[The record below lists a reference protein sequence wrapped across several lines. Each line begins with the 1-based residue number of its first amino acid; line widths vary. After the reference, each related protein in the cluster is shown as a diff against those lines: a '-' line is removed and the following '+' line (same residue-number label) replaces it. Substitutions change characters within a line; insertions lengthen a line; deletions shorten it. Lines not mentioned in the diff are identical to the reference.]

1 MSAKS
6 KALGRKQP
14 VKYDFTRIAYISGMI
29 GFRFNWR
36 WLLALLGIAIV
47 CGTIFYSQYLALKI
61 RREEQQKI
69 EQWLAASK
77 AILNPDLTLPNLIRN
92 EQHSIP
98 IIETD
103 ENDSIT
109 NYFNLDSLKIEQDKN
124 YLSKQLQIYRSQ
136 NPPLEIKWS
145 DSPYTA
151 NRYYYGHTALLDQ
164 VRYYPMIQLAL
175 VAVLIFFIVY
185 SITSHNRATQNQV
198 WAGMA
203 KETAHQL
210 GTPLSSLQGW
220 IEMLKEQGLPSET
233 VSELQKDVDRLKLV
247 SDRFS
252 KIGSIPQLEKS
263 DLVFQIQQMLD
274 YMRKRTTSK
283 VQFSFETNGH
293 AHIEANISPPLFDWV
308 IENLLKNALDAM
320 EGKGHIEVNMKDEPE
335 QVVIDVS
342 DSGKGISAGYVRR
355 VFDPGFTTK
364 KRGWGLGLSLSK
376 RIMETYHKGQ
386 LFVKHSDLGKGT
398 TFRILLP
405 KVRPTGR

>member
-1 MSAKS
+1 
-6 KALGRKQP
+6 
-14 VKYDFTRIAYISGMI
+14 MI

-36 WLLALLGIAIV
+36 WLLALLGIAII
-47 CGTIFYSQYLALKI
+47 CGTIFYSQYLAEKI

-98 IIETD
+98 IIETN
-103 ENDSIT
+103 ESDSIT
-109 NYFNLDSLKIEQDKN
+109 NYFNLDSMKIQRDPAYLSNQLKIF
-124 YLSKQLQIYRSQ
+124 SSQ
-136 NPPLEIKWS
+136 NQPLEIKWS

-164 VRYYPMIQLAL
+164 VRYFPLIQLLL

-185 SITSHNRATQNQV
+185 SISSQNRATQNQV

-220 IEMLKEQGLPSET
+220 IEMLKEQGLSADT
-233 VSELQKDVDRLKLV
+233 LSELQKDVDRLNLV

-252 KIGSIPQLEKS
+252 KIGSIPNLEKS
-263 DLVFQIQQMLD
+263 DLVFQIRQMMD
-274 YMRKRTTSK
+274 YMRRRTTSK
-283 VQFSFETNGH
+283 VQFSFDTNGH
-293 AHIEANISPPLFDWV
+293 EHVEAKISPPLFDWV

-320 EGKGHIEVNMKDEPE
+320 EGRGNIDVQIRDE
-335 QVVIDVS
+335 QQKVVIDVQ
-342 DSGKGISAGYVRR
+342 DSGKGISAANVRR

-364 KRGWGLGLSLSK
+364 KRGWGLGLTLSK
-376 RIMETYHKGQ
+376 RIMETYHKGE
-386 LFVKHSDLGKGT
+386 LFVKHSEPGKGT
-398 TFRILLP
+398 TFRIVLP
-405 KVRPTGR
+405 KS

>member
-1 MSAKS
+1 MARFPYFS
-6 KALGRKQP
+6 
-14 VKYDFTRIAYISGMI
+14 VMI

-47 CGTIFYSQYLALKI
+47 CGTIFYSQYLAEKI

-98 IIETD
+98 IIETN
-103 ENDSIT
+103 EHDSIT
-109 NYFNLDSLKIEQDKN
+109 SYFNIDTTKIAHDPN
-124 YLSKQLQIYRSQ
+124 YLTRKLETFRSQ

-164 VRYYPMIQLAL
+164 VRYYPLIQLLL

-220 IEMLKEQGLPSET
+220 IEMLKEQGIPTET

-293 AHIEANISPPLFDWV
+293 DHVEAGISPPLFDWV

-320 EGKGHIEVNMKDEPE
+320 EGKGHIDVNIKDERQ
-335 QVVIDVS
+335 QVMIDIS
-342 DSGKGISAGYVRR
+342 DTGKGISAGHLRR

-376 RIMETYHKGQ
+376 RIMETYHKGE
-386 LFVKHSDLGKGT
+386 LFVKQSDIGKGT
-398 TFRILLP
+398 TFRIILP
-405 KVRPTGR
+405 KM

>member
-1 MSAKS
+1 
-6 KALGRKQP
+6 
-14 VKYDFTRIAYISGMI
+14 VKYQFPRFAYFSVMI

-47 CGTIFYSQYLALKI
+47 CGTIFYSQYLAEKI

-98 IIETD
+98 IIETN
-103 ENDSIT
+103 EHDSIT
-109 NYFNLDSLKIEQDKN
+109 SYFNIDTTKISLDSH
-124 YLSKQLQIYRSQ
+124 YLARKLETFRSQ

-164 VRYYPMIQLAL
+164 VRYYPLIQLLL

-220 IEMLKEQGLPSET
+220 IEMLKEQGLPNET

-263 DLVFQIQQMLD
+263 DLVQQIRQMLD
-274 YMRKRTTSK
+274 YMRKRTTAK

-293 AHIEANISPPLFDWV
+293 DHIDAAISPPLFDWV

-320 EGKGHIEVNMKDEPE
+320 EGKGHIDVNMKDEPR
-335 QVVIDVS
+335 QVIIDIS
-342 DSGKGISAGYVRR
+342 DTGKGISAGHIRR

-376 RIMETYHKGQ
+376 RIMETYHKGE
-386 LFVKHSDLGKGT
+386 LFVKHSDIGKGT
-398 TFRILLP
+398 TFRIVLP
-405 KVRPTGR
+405 KT

>member
-1 MSAKS
+1 
-6 KALGRKQP
+6 
-14 VKYDFTRIAYISGMI
+14 MI

-36 WLLALLGIAIV
+36 WLLALLGIVIT
-47 CGTIFYSQYLALKI
+47 CGTIFYSQYLAQKI

-98 IIETD
+98 IIETN
-103 ENDSIT
+103 ESDSIT
-109 NYFNLDSLKIEQDKN
+109 SYFNLDSLKIMRDPE
-124 YLSKQLQIYRSQ
+124 YLKKQLKIFSSQ

-164 VRYYPMIQLAL
+164 VRYFPLIQLLL
-175 VAVLIFFIVY
+175 VAVLIFFIIY
-185 SITSHNRATQNQV
+185 SISSQNRATQNQV

-220 IEMLKEQGLPSET
+220 IEMLKEQGLSADT
-233 VSELQKDVDRLKLV
+233 LSELQKDVDRLKLV

-252 KIGSIPQLEKS
+252 KIGSIPNLEKS
-263 DLVFQIQQMLD
+263 DLVFQIRQMMD
-274 YMRKRTTSK
+274 YMRRRTTSK
-283 VQFSFETNGH
+283 VQFSFETHGQE
-293 AHIEANISPPLFDWV
+293 HIEAKISPPLFDWV

-320 EGKGHIEVNMKDEPE
+320 EGRGNIDVQIRDE
-335 QVVIDVS
+335 QQKVVIDVQ
-342 DSGKGISAGYVRR
+342 DSGKGITAGNVRR

-364 KRGWGLGLSLSK
+364 KRGWGLGLTLSK
-376 RIMETYHKGQ
+376 RIMESYHKGE
-386 LFVKHSDLGKGT
+386 LFVKNSEPGRGT
-398 TFRILLP
+398 TFRIILP
-405 KVRPTGR
+405 KI

>member
-1 MSAKS
+1 
-6 KALGRKQP
+6 
-14 VKYDFTRIAYISGMI
+14 VKYDFSRFAYFSGMI

-47 CGTIFYSQYLALKI
+47 CGTIFYSQYLSQKI

-98 IIETD
+98 IIETN

-109 NYFNLDSLKIEQDKN
+109 NYFNLDSVKIANDGS
-124 YLSKQLQIYRSQ
+124 YLSNQLDIYRSQ

-164 VRYYPMIQLAL
+164 VRYFPIIQLLL
-175 VAVLIFFIVY
+175 VAVLIFFIIY

-220 IEMLKEQGLPSET
+220 IEMLKEEGISSET
-233 VSELQKDVDRLKLV
+233 ISELQKDVDRLKLV

-252 KIGSIPQLEKS
+252 KIGSTPQLEKS
-263 DLVFQIQQMLD
+263 DLVHQIQQMLD
-274 YMRKRTTSK
+274 YMRRRTTSK
-283 VQFSFETNGH
+283 VQFHFDTNGEE
-293 AHIEANISPPLFDWV
+293 IIDANISPPLFDWV

-320 EGKGHIEVNMKDEPE
+320 EGKGNIEVKIKDEG
-335 QVVIDVS
+335 VHVIIDIS
-342 DSGKGISAGYVRR
+342 DTGKGISGSNLHR

-376 RIMETYHKGQ
+376 RIMESYHKGE
-386 LFVKHSDLGKGT
+386 LFVKQSDLGRGT
-398 TFRILLP
+398 TFRIILP
-405 KVRPTGR
+405 KI

>member
-1 MSAKS
+1 MCFD
-6 KALGRKQP
+6 
-14 VKYDFTRIAYISGMI
+14 YFSGMI

-36 WLLALLGIAIV
+36 WLLALLGITII
-47 CGTIFYSQYLALKI
+47 CGTIFYSQFLAQKI
-61 RREEQQKI
+61 QREEQQKI

-77 AILNPDLTLPNLIRN
+77 AVINPDLTLPNLIRN

-98 IIETD
+98 IIETN

-109 NYFNLDSLKIEQDKN
+109 NYFNLDSLKIESDKS
-124 YLSKQLQIYRSQ
+124 YLPRQLAIYRSQ

-164 VRYYPMIQLAL
+164 VRYFPIIQLIL
-175 VAVLIFFIVY
+175 VAVLIFFIIY

-220 IEMLKEQGLPSET
+220 IEMLKEDGISGET

-274 YMRKRTTSK
+274 YMRRRTTSK
-283 VQFSFETNGH
+283 VQFLLETNGH
-293 AHIEANISPPLFDWV
+293 EHLEANISPPLFDWV

-320 EGKGHIEVNMKDEPE
+320 EGKGIIEVKIKDEPQ
-335 QVVIDVS
+335 QVLIDLS
-342 DSGKGISAGYVRR
+342 DTGKGISTGNIHR

-376 RIMETYHKGQ
+376 RIIETYHKGE
-386 LFVKHSDLGKGT
+386 LFVKQSDVGKGT
-398 TFRILLP
+398 TFRIVI
-405 KVRPTGR
+405 KKN

>member
-1 MSAKS
+1 
-6 KALGRKQP
+6 
-14 VKYDFTRIAYISGMI
+14 VKYQFPRFAYFSSMI

-36 WLLALLGIAIV
+36 WLLALLGITIV
-47 CGTIFYSQYLALKI
+47 CGTIFYSQYLAEKI

-98 IIETD
+98 IIETN
-103 ENDSIT
+103 EHDSIT
-109 NYFNLDSLKIEQDKN
+109 SYFNIDTTKISLDSH
-124 YLSKQLQIYRSQ
+124 YLARKLETFRSQ

-164 VRYYPMIQLAL
+164 VRYYPLIQLLL

-220 IEMLKEQGLPSET
+220 IEMLKEQGVPNET

-263 DLVFQIQQMLD
+263 DLVQQIRQMLD

-293 AHIEANISPPLFDWV
+293 ECIDAAISPPLFDWV

-320 EGKGHIEVNMKDEPE
+320 EGKGHIDVNVKDEPQ
-335 QVVIDVS
+335 QVIIDIS
-342 DSGKGISAGYVRR
+342 DTGKGISAGHIRR

-376 RIMETYHKGQ
+376 RIMETYHKGE
-386 LFVKHSDLGKGT
+386 LFVKHSDVGKGT
-398 TFRILLP
+398 TFRIILP
-405 KVRPTGR
+405 KT

>member
-1 MSAKS
+1 
-6 KALGRKQP
+6 
-14 VKYDFTRIAYISGMI
+14 VKNEFTRFTYFSGMI

-36 WLLALLGIAIV
+36 WLLALLGITII
-47 CGTIFYSQYLALKI
+47 CGTIFYSQFLAQKI
-61 RREEQQKI
+61 QREEQQKI

-77 AILNPDLTLPNLIRN
+77 AVINPDLTLPNLIRN

-98 IIETD
+98 IIETN

-109 NYFNLDSLKIEQDKN
+109 NYFNLDSAKIENDKT
-124 YLSKQLQIYRSQ
+124 YLPKQLAIYRSQ
-136 NPPLEIKWS
+136 NAPLEIKWS

-151 NRYYYGHTALLDQ
+151 NRYYYGHTALLDE
-164 VRYYPMIQLAL
+164 VRYFPIIQLML
-175 VAVLIFFIVY
+175 VAVLVFFIIY

-220 IEMLKEQGLPSET
+220 IEMLKEDGISGET

-274 YMRKRTTSK
+274 YMRRRTTSK
-283 VQFSFETNGH
+283 VQFLLETNGH
-293 AHIEANISPPLFDWV
+293 EHLEANISPPLFDWV

-320 EGKGHIEVNMKDEPE
+320 EGKGIIEVKIKDEPQ
-335 QVVIDVS
+335 QVFIDLS
-342 DSGKGISAGYVRR
+342 DTGKGISPGNIHR

-376 RIMETYHKGQ
+376 RIIETYHKGE
-386 LFVKHSDLGKGT
+386 LFVKQSDIGKGT
-398 TFRILLP
+398 TFRIVIR
-405 KVRPTGR
+405 KN

>member
-1 MSAKS
+1 M
-6 KALGRKQP
+6 
-14 VKYDFTRIAYISGMI
+14 KYEFTRFTYFSGMI

-47 CGTIFYSQYLALKI
+47 CGTIFYSQYLSQKI

-98 IIETD
+98 IIETN

-109 NYFNLDSLKIEQDKN
+109 NYFNLDSLKIANDAS
-124 YLSKQLQIYRSQ
+124 YLSKQLAIYRSQ
-136 NPPLEIKWS
+136 NAPLEIKWS

-164 VRYYPMIQLAL
+164 VRYFPIIQLLL

-185 SITSHNRATQNQV
+185 SISSHNRATQNQV

-220 IEMLKEQGLPSET
+220 IEMLKEEGISSET

-252 KIGSIPQLEKS
+252 KIGSTPQLEKS
-263 DLVFQIQQMLD
+263 DLIFQIQQMLD
-274 YMRKRTTSK
+274 YMRRRTTSK
-283 VQFSFETNGH
+283 VQFHFEKNGEE
-293 AHIEANISPPLFDWV
+293 HIEAPISPPLFDWV

-320 EGKGHIEVNMKDEPE
+320 EGKGSIEVKIKDEGT
-335 QVVIDVS
+335 QVIIDVS
-342 DSGKGISAGYVRR
+342 DTGKGISSSNIHR

-376 RIMETYHKGQ
+376 RIMETYHKGE
-386 LFVKHSDLGKGT
+386 LFVKQSDLGKGT
-398 TFRILLP
+398 TFRIVLP
-405 KVRPTGR
+405 KG

>member
-1 MSAKS
+1 
-6 KALGRKQP
+6 
-14 VKYDFTRIAYISGMI
+14 MI
-29 GFRFNWR
+29 GFLFNWR
-36 WLLALLGIAIV
+36 WLMALLGIAIV
-47 CGTIFYSQYLALKI
+47 CGTIFYSQFLAKKI
-61 RREEQQKI
+61 QREEQQKI

-77 AILNPDLTLPNLIRN
+77 AVINPDLTLPNLIRN

-98 IIETD
+98 IIETN

-109 NYFNLDSLKIEQDKN
+109 NYFNLDSLKIENDKL
-124 YLSKQLQIYRSQ
+124 YLSKQLKIYRSQ

-151 NRYYYGHTALLDQ
+151 NRYYYGHTALLDE
-164 VRYYPMIQLAL
+164 VRYYPLIQLML

-220 IEMLKEQGLPSET
+220 IEMLKEEGISVET

-252 KIGSIPQLEKS
+252 KIGSIPHLEKS

-274 YMRKRTTSK
+274 YMRRRTTSK
-283 VQFSFETNGH
+283 VQFYFEKDGLE
-293 AHIEANISPPLFDWV
+293 HIEANISPPLFDWV

-320 EGKGHIEVNMKDEPE
+320 EGKGNIEVKIKDEP
-335 QVVIDVS
+335 QDVIIDIS
-342 DSGKGISAGYVRR
+342 DTGKGISPGNIHR

-376 RIMETYHKGQ
+376 RIMESYHKGE
-386 LFVKHSDLGKGT
+386 LFVKQSDIGRGT
-398 TFRILLP
+398 TFRIVIR
-405 KVRPTGR
+405 KN

>member
-1 MSAKS
+1 LENKNWAKN
-6 KALGRKQP
+6 KALACNQL
-14 VKYDFTRIAYISGMI
+14 VKYEFTRIAYFSGMI

-36 WLLALLGIAIV
+36 WLLALLGIVIV
-47 CGTIFYSQYLALKI
+47 CGTIYYSHYLAQKI
-61 RREEQQKI
+61 RKEEQQKI

-77 AILNPDLTLPNLIRN
+77 AVLNPDLTLPNMIRN

-98 IIETD
+98 IIETN

-109 NYFNLDSLKIEQDKN
+109 SYFNLDTLKISRDKN
-124 YLSKQLQIYRSQ
+124 YLSKQLEIYRSQ

-164 VRYYPMIQLAL
+164 VRYYPLIQLLL

-220 IEMLKEQGLPSET
+220 IEMLKEQGIPAET
-233 VSELQKDVDRLKLV
+233 VSELQKDLDRLKLV

-263 DLVFQIQQMLD
+263 DLVCQVQQMLD
-274 YMRKRTTSK
+274 YMRRRTTSK
-283 VQFSFETNGH
+283 VQFSFETQGQE
-293 AHIEANISPPLFDWV
+293 HIEANISPPLFDWV

-320 EGKGHIEVNMKDEPE
+320 EGKGNIDIRMKDEVK

-342 DSGKGISAGYVRR
+342 DNGRGISAANVRR

-364 KRGWGLGLSLSK
+364 KRGWGLGLTLSR
-376 RIMETYHKGQ
+376 RIMETYHNGQ
-386 LFVKHSDLGKGT
+386 LFVKQSDLGKGT
-398 TFRILLP
+398 TFRIVLP
-405 KVRPTGR
+405 KI

>member
-1 MSAKS
+1 M
-6 KALGRKQP
+6 
-14 VKYDFTRIAYISGMI
+14 KYDFPAFTYISGMI

-36 WLLALLGIAIV
+36 WLLALLGLAIV
-47 CGTIFYSQYLALKI
+47 CGTIFYSQYLAQKI

-98 IIETD
+98 IIETN
-103 ENDSIT
+103 ERDSIT
-109 NYFNLDSLKIEQDKN
+109 NYFNLDSLKILHDPS
-124 YLSKQLQIYRSQ
+124 YLTNQLHIFRSQ

-164 VRYYPMIQLAL
+164 VRYFPIIQLLL
-175 VAVLIFFIVY
+175 VAVLVFFIVY
-185 SITSHNRATQNQV
+185 SISSQNKATQNQV

-220 IEMLKEQGLPSET
+220 IEMLKEQELPPDTLAEI
-233 VSELQKDVDRLKLV
+233 QKDVDRLKLV

-252 KIGSIPQLEKS
+252 KIGSIPVLEKS
-263 DLVFQIQQMLD
+263 DLVFQIRQMLE
-274 YMRKRTTSK
+274 YMRKRTNAK

-293 AHIEANISPPLFDWV
+293 EQVEAKISPPLFDWV

-320 EGKGHIEVNMKDEPE
+320 EGKGHIDVQIRDEE
-335 QVVIDVS
+335 EKVVIDVQ
-342 DSGKGISAGYVRR
+342 DTGKGISAANIRR

-364 KRGWGLGLSLSK
+364 KRGWGLGLTLSK
-376 RIMETYHKGQ
+376 RIMESYHRGE
-386 LFVKHSDLGKGT
+386 LFVKQSDIGKGT
-398 TFRILLP
+398 TFRIVMP
-405 KVRPTGR
+405 KI

>member
-1 MSAKS
+1 LACKD
-6 KALGRKQP
+6 L
-14 VKYDFTRIAYISGMI
+14 VKYEFTSFAYISGMI

-36 WLLALLGIAIV
+36 WLLALLGIAII
-47 CGTIFYSQYLALKI
+47 CGTIFYSQYLAEKI

-98 IIETD
+98 IIETN
-103 ENDSIT
+103 ESDSIT
-109 NYFNLDSLKIEQDKN
+109 NYFNLDSLNIQRDPA
-124 YLSKQLQIYRSQ
+124 YLSKQLKIFSSQ
-136 NPPLEIKWS
+136 NQPLEIKWS

-164 VRYYPMIQLAL
+164 VRYFPLIQLLL
-175 VAVLIFFIVY
+175 VAVLIFFIIY
-185 SITSHNRATQNQV
+185 SISSQNRATQNQV

-220 IEMLKEQGLPSET
+220 IEMLKEQDVSSDTL
-233 VSELQKDVDRLKLV
+233 SELQKDVDRLKLV

-252 KIGSIPQLEKS
+252 KIGSIPNLEKS
-263 DLVFQIQQMLD
+263 DLVFQIRQMMD
-274 YMRKRTTSK
+274 YMRRRTTSK
-283 VQFSFETNGH
+283 VQFKFETNGH
-293 AHIEANISPPLFDWV
+293 DQVEAKISPPLFDWV

-320 EGKGHIEVNMKDEPE
+320 EGRGNIDVQIRDE
-335 QVVIDVS
+335 QQKVVIDVQ
-342 DSGKGISAGYVRR
+342 DSGKGISAANIRR

-364 KRGWGLGLSLSK
+364 KRGWGLGLTLSK
-376 RIMETYHKGQ
+376 RIMESYHKGE
-386 LFVKHSDLGKGT
+386 LFVKNSEPGKGT
-398 TFRILLP
+398 TFRIILP
-405 KVRPTGR
+405 KV

>member
-1 MSAKS
+1 
-6 KALGRKQP
+6 
-14 VKYDFTRIAYISGMI
+14 MI

-47 CGTIFYSQYLALKI
+47 CGTIFYSQYLAKKI
-61 RREEQQKI
+61 RTEEQQKI

-98 IIETD
+98 VIETD
-103 ENDSIT
+103 EKDSIT
-109 NYFNLDSLKIEQDKN
+109 NYFNLDSLKIENDQS
-124 YLSKQLQIYRSQ
+124 YLSKQLETFRSQ

-164 VRYYPMIQLAL
+164 VRYYPLIQLLL

-220 IEMLKEQGLPSET
+220 IEMLKEQGLPNET

-252 KIGSIPQLEKS
+252 KIGSIPHLEKS
-263 DLVFQIQQMLD
+263 DLIFQVQQMVD

-283 VQFSFETNGH
+283 VQFSFETNGVE
-293 AHIEANISPPLFDWV
+293 HIQANISPPLFDWV

-320 EGKGHIEVNMKDEPE
+320 EGKGNIDIKMKDEPQ
-335 QVVIDVS
+335 QVTIDIS
-342 DSGKGISAGYVRR
+342 DTGKGISAVNIRR

-376 RIMETYHKGQ
+376 RIMETYHKGE
-386 LFVKHSDLGKGT
+386 LFVKHSDPGKGT
-398 TFRILLP
+398 TFRIVLP
-405 KVRPTGR
+405 KI

>member
-1 MSAKS
+1 
-6 KALGRKQP
+6 
-14 VKYDFTRIAYISGMI
+14 MI

-47 CGTIFYSQYLALKI
+47 SGTIFYSQYLAQKI
-61 RREEQQKI
+61 QMEEQQKI

-98 IIETD
+98 IIETN

-109 NYFNLDSLKIEQDKN
+109 DYFNLDSLKISRDST
-124 YLSKQLQIYRSQ
+124 YLSRKLKIFRSQ

-151 NRYYYGHTALLDQ
+151 NRYYYGHTVLLDQ
-164 VRYYPMIQLAL
+164 VRYFPLIQLLL

-220 IEMLKEQGLPSET
+220 IEMLKEEGIPAET

-252 KIGSIPQLEKS
+252 KIGSIPHLEKW
-263 DLVFQIQQMLD
+263 DLVYQIQQMLD
-274 YMRKRTTSK
+274 YMRRRTTSK
-283 VQFSFETNGH
+283 VQFSFETNGQTP
-293 AHIEANISPPLFDWV
+293 IEANISPPLFDWV

-320 EGKGHIEVNMKDEPE
+320 EGRGHIEIKIKDEPH

-342 DSGKGISAGYVRR
+342 DTGKGIAPGNIRR

-376 RIMETYHKGQ
+376 RIIETYHKGE
-386 LFVKHSDLGKGT
+386 LFVKQSETGKGT
-398 TFRILLP
+398 TFRIILP
-405 KVRPTGR
+405 KN

>member
-1 MSAKS
+1 MTCKW
-6 KALGRKQP
+6 L
-14 VKYDFTRIAYISGMI
+14 VKYDFTRFPYFSGMI

-47 CGTIFYSQYLALKI
+47 CGTIFYSQYLSQKI

-98 IIETD
+98 IIETN

-109 NYFNLDSLKIEQDKN
+109 NYFNLDSLKIENDAS
-124 YLSKQLQIYRSQ
+124 YLSKQLAIYRSQ
-136 NPPLEIKWS
+136 NAPLEIKWS

-164 VRYYPMIQLAL
+164 VRYFPIIQLLL
-175 VAVLIFFIVY
+175 VAVLIFFIIY
-185 SITSHNRATQNQV
+185 SISSQNRATQNQV

-220 IEMLKEQGLPSET
+220 IEMLKEENISAET
-233 VSELQKDVDRLKLV
+233 VSEIQKDLDRLKLV

-263 DLVFQIQQMLD
+263 DLIYQIQQMLD
-274 YMRKRTTSK
+274 YMRRRTTSK
-283 VQFSFETNGH
+283 VHFHFDTNGSE
-293 AHIEANISPPLFDWV
+293 HIDAKISPPLFDWV

-320 EGKGHIEVNMKDEPE
+320 EGKGNIEIKIKDEEE
-335 QVVIDVS
+335 QVTIDVS
-342 DSGKGISAGYVRR
+342 DTGKGISGSNIHR

-376 RIMETYHKGQ
+376 RIMESYHKGE
-386 LFVKHSDLGKGT
+386 LFVKQSDLGKGT
-398 TFRILLP
+398 TFRIILP
-405 KVRPTGR
+405 KI

>member
-1 MSAKS
+1 
-6 KALGRKQP
+6 
-14 VKYDFTRIAYISGMI
+14 VKYEGFAYFSAMI

-36 WLLALLGIAIV
+36 WLFALLGIAIV
-47 CGTIFYSQYLALKI
+47 CGTIFYSQYLAQKI

-98 IIETD
+98 IIETN
-103 ENDSIT
+103 ESDSIT
-109 NYFNLDSLKIEQDKN
+109 SYFNLDSLQIIQDPQ
-124 YLSKQLQIYRSQ
+124 YLSKQLKIFRSQ

-164 VRYYPMIQLAL
+164 VRYFPIIQLLL
-175 VAVLIFFIVY
+175 VAILVFFIIY
-185 SITSHNRATQNQV
+185 SISSQNRATQNQV

-220 IEMLKEQGLPSET
+220 IEMLKEQGTPPDT

-247 SDRFS
+247 SDRFG
-252 KIGSIPQLEKS
+252 KIGSIPVLEKA
-263 DLVFQIQQMLD
+263 DLVLQIRHMMD
-274 YMRKRTTSK
+274 YMRKRTTAK
-283 VQFSFETNGH
+283 VQFDFETNGH
-293 AHIEANISPPLFDWV
+293 DQIEARISPPLFDWV

-320 EGKGHIEVNMKDEPE
+320 EGRGQINVNIKDEAQ
-335 QVVIDVS
+335 QVVIDVH
-342 DSGKGISAGYVRR
+342 DSGKGISAGNVRR

-364 KRGWGLGLSLSK
+364 KRGWGLGLTLSK
-376 RIMETYHKGQ
+376 RIIESYHKGE
-386 LFVKHSDLGKGT
+386 LFVKQSDIGKGT
-398 TFRILLP
+398 TFRIILP
-405 KVRPTGR
+405 KI

>member
-1 MSAKS
+1 
-6 KALGRKQP
+6 
-14 VKYDFTRIAYISGMI
+14 VKNDFMRFAYFSGMI

-36 WLLALLGIAIV
+36 WLLALLGIAII
-47 CGTIFYSQYLALKI
+47 CGTIFYSQYLAQKI
-61 RREEQQKI
+61 RGEEQQKI

-98 IIETD
+98 IIETN
-103 ENDSIT
+103 ERDSIT
-109 NYFNLDSLKIEQDKN
+109 SYFNLDTLKVAQDPL
-124 YLSKQLQIYRSQ
+124 YLSKQLKTYRSQ

-164 VRYYPMIQLAL
+164 VRYYPLIQLLL

-185 SITSHNRATQNQV
+185 SISTSNRSTQNQV

-210 GTPLSSLQGW
+210 GTPISSLQGW
-220 IEMLKEQGLPSET
+220 IEMLKEQGTPAET

-252 KIGSIPQLEKS
+252 KIGSIPSLEKS
-263 DLVFQIQQMLD
+263 DLILQVQQMVD

-283 VQFSFETNGH
+283 VLFSFEAEGH
-293 AHIEANISPPLFDWV
+293 THLEANISPPLFDWV

-320 EGKGHIEVNMKDEPE
+320 EGKGQIDIRMRDEPE

-342 DSGKGISAGYVRR
+342 DTGKGISTGNIRR

-376 RIMETYHKGQ
+376 RIMETYHKGE
-386 LFVKHSDLGKGT
+386 LFVKQSDIGKGT
-398 TFRILLP
+398 TFRIVIP
-405 KVRPTGR
+405 KL

>member
-1 MSAKS
+1 
-6 KALGRKQP
+6 
-14 VKYDFTRIAYISGMI
+14 MI
-29 GFRFNWR
+29 GFRLNWR
-36 WLLALLGIAIV
+36 WLFALLGIAIV
-47 CGTIFYSQYLALKI
+47 CGTIFYSQYLAQKI

-98 IIETD
+98 IIETN
-103 ENDSIT
+103 ESDSIT
-109 NYFNLDSLKIEQDKN
+109 SYFNLDSLKIINDPG
-124 YLSKQLQIYRSQ
+124 YLSNQLKVFRSQ

-164 VRYYPMIQLAL
+164 VRYFPLIQLLL
-175 VAVLIFFIVY
+175 VAILVFFILY
-185 SITSHNRATQNQV
+185 SISSQNKATQNQV

-220 IEMLKEQGLPSET
+220 IEMIKEQGLPADT

-252 KIGSIPQLEKS
+252 KIGSIPVLEKA
-263 DLVFQIQQMLD
+263 DLVFQIRQMMD
-274 YMRKRTTSK
+274 YMRRRTTSK
-283 VQFSFETNGH
+283 VQFNFETNGH
-293 AHIEANISPPLFDWV
+293 DQIEAQISPPLFDWV

-320 EGKGHIEVNMKDEPE
+320 EGRGQIDVEIKDEE
-335 QVVIDVS
+335 QQVVIDVH
-342 DSGKGISAGYVRR
+342 DSGKGISASNIRR

-364 KRGWGLGLSLSK
+364 KRGWGLGLTLSK
-376 RIMETYHKGQ
+376 RIIESYHKGE
-386 LFVKHSDLGKGT
+386 LFVKQSDIGKGT
-398 TFRILLP
+398 TFRIILP
-405 KVRPTGR
+405 KI

>member
-1 MSAKS
+1 M
-6 KALGRKQP
+6 R
-14 VKYDFTRIAYISGMI
+14 FAYFSCMI

-47 CGTIFYSQYLALKI
+47 CGTIFYSQYLAQKI

-77 AILNPDLTLPNLIRN
+77 AIINPDLTLPNLIRN

-98 IIETD
+98 IIETN

-109 NYFNLDSLKIEQDKN
+109 SYFNLDTLKITQDKF
-124 YLSKQLQIYRSQ
+124 YLSKQLEIFRSQ
-136 NPPLEIKWS
+136 NLPLEIKWS

-151 NRYYYGHTALLDQ
+151 NRYYYGHTVLLDQ
-164 VRYYPMIQLAL
+164 VRYYPLIQLLL
-175 VAVLIFFIVY
+175 VAILIFFIVY
-185 SITSHNRATQNQV
+185 SITTHNRATQNQV

-220 IEMLKEQGLPSET
+220 IEMLKEQGLSAET

-263 DLVFQIQQMLD
+263 DLIFQIQQMMD

-283 VQFSFETNGH
+283 VNFNFETNGH
-293 AHIEANISPPLFDWV
+293 EHLVANISPPLFDWV

-320 EGKGHIEVNMKDEPE
+320 EGRGSIDLNIKDEP
-335 QVVIDVS
+335 QQIIIDVS
-342 DSGKGISAGYVRR
+342 DNGKGISAGNIRR

-364 KRGWGLGLSLSK
+364 KRGWGLGLALAK
-376 RIMETYHKGQ
+376 RIIELYHDGKI
-386 LFVKHSDLGKGT
+386 FVKSSDENHGT
-398 TFRILLP
+398 TFRIELNS
-405 KVRPTGR
+405 V

>member
-1 MSAKS
+1 M
-6 KALGRKQP
+6 
-14 VKYDFTRIAYISGMI
+14 KYDLKRIAYFSGMI

-47 CGTIFYSQYLALKI
+47 CGTIFYSQYLAQKI

-98 IIETD
+98 IIETN

-109 NYFNLDSLKIEQDKN
+109 NYFNLDSLKIADDPS
-124 YLSKQLQIYRSQ
+124 YLAKQLKTFRSQ

-151 NRYYYGHTALLDQ
+151 NRYYYGHTVLLDQ
-164 VRYYPMIQLAL
+164 VRYYPIIQLML
-175 VAVLIFFIVY
+175 VAVLIIFIVY
-185 SITSHNRATQNQV
+185 SISSHNRSMQNQV

-220 IEMLKEQGLPSET
+220 IEMLKEEGTPAET

-252 KIGSIPQLEKS
+252 KIGSTPHLEKS
-263 DLVFQIQQMLD
+263 DLVGQIRQMLD

-283 VQFSFETNGH
+283 VQFNFETNGH
-293 AHIEANISPPLFDWV
+293 NYIEANISPPLFDWV
-308 IENLLKNALDAM
+308 IENLLKNALDAI
-320 EGKGHIEVNMKDEPE
+320 EGRGSIEVNIKDEPE
-335 QVVIDVS
+335 QVLIDIR
-342 DSGKGISAGYVRR
+342 DSGRGISAGNARR

-376 RIMETYHKGQ
+376 RIMEIYHKGE
-386 LFVKHSDLGKGT
+386 LFVKHSELGKGT
-398 TFRILLP
+398 TFRIVLP
-405 KVRPTGR
+405 KI

>member
-1 MSAKS
+1 M
-6 KALGRKQP
+6 
-14 VKYDFTRIAYISGMI
+14 KYDIPAFDYFSGMI

-36 WLLALLGIAIV
+36 WLLALLGLAIV
-47 CGTIFYSQYLALKI
+47 CGTIFYSQYLAQKI

-98 IIETD
+98 IIETN
-103 ENDSIT
+103 EHDSIT
-109 NYFNLDSLKIEQDKN
+109 NYFNLDSLKILHDPE
-124 YLSKQLQIYRSQ
+124 YLSKQLKIFRTQ
-136 NPPLEIKWS
+136 NAPLEIKWS

-164 VRYYPMIQLAL
+164 VRYFPIIQLLL
-175 VAVLIFFIVY
+175 VSVLVFFIVY
-185 SITSHNRATQNQV
+185 SISSQNKATQNQV

-220 IEMLKEQGLPSET
+220 IEMLKEQGLPADT
-233 VSELQKDVDRLKLV
+233 LSELQKDVDRLKLV

-252 KIGSIPQLEKS
+252 KIGSIPVLEKS
-263 DLVFQIQQMLD
+263 DLVWQIRQMLD
-274 YMRKRTTSK
+274 YMRRRTNSK

-293 AHIEANISPPLFDWV
+293 EQVEARISPPLFDWV

-320 EGKGHIEVNMKDEPE
+320 EGKGQIYVQIRDEE
-335 QVVIDVS
+335 QKVVIDVH
-342 DSGKGISAGYVRR
+342 DSGKGISAANIRR

-364 KRGWGLGLSLSK
+364 KRGWGLGLTLSK
-376 RIMETYHKGQ
+376 RIMESYHKGE
-386 LFVKHSDLGKGT
+386 LFVKQSDMGKGT
-398 TFRILLP
+398 TFRIVLP
-405 KVRPTGR
+405 KI